1 MSIAGNVAQAQSG
14 QPLAYVLDDEPQI
27 AAVVGN
33 ALGAVGYDARLFSAP
48 MPFFVEIKKAT
59 PEVIVLDLAL
69 GQTDAVEVIRRLEVL
84 KFTGKVLLI
93 SGRGEG
99 MLGEVQEIGKSRG
112 LAMLLPLKKPFRLNE
127 LKERLRAAAV
137 IRGAAPA
144 AERSKT
150 FTVDFS
156 EAMENKWLELWYQPK
171 VDLKTLKVC
180 GAEALLRAR
189 HPAHGIVSPANL
201 LPPPGDPR
209 YQELSR
215 FVLQRAMADWDTL
228 ANQDI
233 FVKFAVNVPASV
245 ISTPDFMR
253 TIRELLPLH
262 QRFPGL
268 IVEVTEDDV
277 IKDPELIR
285 EIATQLKIYNVRI
298 SIDDFGSAYS
308 SLSRLLEL
316 PCVELKLDRSFVAN
330 CSIDSQKRTLCRMV
344 IDLAH
349 QFNASVCAEGVET
362 ADDLRALIAMGC
374 DVAQGFL
381 FAKPMTLSAFAKTLT
396 IHPAPSTEPA
406 SGTTS
411 AGTTLAARRS

>member
-1 MSIAGNVAQAQSG
+1 MSIVTNAAQVQSG
-14 QPLAYVLDDEPQI
+14 LPLAYVLDDEPQI
-27 AAVVGN
+27 AAIVGS
-33 ALGAVGYDARLFSAP
+33 ALGTAGYDARLFSAP

-93 SGRGEG
+93 SGRDEV
-99 MLGEVQEIGKSRG
+99 MLAEVQEIGRSHG
-112 LAMLLPLKKPFRLNE
+112 LAMLPSLKKPFRVNE
-127 LKERLRAAAV
+127 LKERLKAATEM
-137 IRGAAPA
+137 REPAPA

-171 VDLKTLKVC
+171 VSLKSLKVC

-189 HPAHGIVSPANL
+189 HPTHGIVSPANL
-201 LPPPGDPR
+201 LPPPGDSR

-215 FVLQRAMADWDTL
+215 FVVQRAMADWDTL
-228 ANQDI
+228 ADQDI
-233 FVKFAVNVPASV
+233 FMKFAVNVPVSV
-245 ISTPDFMR
+245 ISAPGFMR
-253 TIRELLPLH
+253 TVRELLPLD
-262 QRFPGL
+262 RKFTGL
-268 IVEVTEDDV
+268 IVEVTEDDI

-285 EIATQLKIYNVRI
+285 EIATQLKIYNVQI

-330 CSIDSQKRTLCRMV
+330 CSIDPQKQTLCRTV
-344 IDLAH
+344 INLAH

-362 ADDLRALIAMGC
+362 ANDLRALIAMGC
-374 DVAQGFL
+374 DMAQGFL
-381 FAKPMTLSAFAKTLT
+381 FAKPMTLDAFARTLT
-396 IHPAPSTEPA
+396 TQPTQPAKPVSE
-406 SGTTS
+406 TTS
-411 AGTTLAARRS
+411 AGTTLAALRS